1 MLIASSVFHYK
12 FESIHPFLD
21 GNGRMGRLWQTAL
34 LSSWRPIFQ
43 YIPIESII
51 KEKQQAYYESIALSN
66 LNGNSN
72 AFVIFMLDAIN
83 QSVRQLV
90 CDSSTYFSHVSDQ
103 VNRLL
108 SVLEDYPMSSLE
120 IMEKLKLK
128 SKIGFRKNYL
138 NKAIQLG
145 LVGMTEPLHPTSKNQ
160 KYYKL

>member
-12 FESIHPFLD
+12 F
-21 GNGRMGRLWQTAL
+21 
-34 LSSWRPIFQ
+34 
-43 YIPIESII
+43 
-51 KEKQQAYYESIALSN
+51 ESIALSN